1 MRITLNNREETI
13 DREQLTIAEL
23 IEYKS
28 FKFKLLVTKIN
39 GELVRKDDRAMT
51 SVKDG
56 DKVVVMHMIS
66 GG

>member
-1 MRITLNNREETI
+1 MRISLNNRPETI
-13 DREQLTIAEL
+13 DRETLTIAEL

-39 GELVRKDDRAMT
+39 GELVRKDDRTTA

-56 DKVVVMHMIS
+56 DRVVVLHMIS